1 MSYNTLIRKETP
13 MIEKKSTL
21 WGNIFTDLTDDNG
34 CHELGEVNFYQLASH
49 LEDLYVLIAD
59 LQSEV
64 NQLKKDNE
72 LLKSYAWE
80 Q

>member
-1 MSYNTLIRKETP
+1 MTER
-13 MIEKKSTL
+13 KSTL
-21 WGNIFTDLTDDNG
+21 WGGIFTDLTDDNG
-34 CHELGEVNFYQLASH
+34 CYELGEVNFYQLASH
-49 LEDLYVLIAD
+49 LEELYVLIAD

-72 LLKSYAWE
+72 LLKSYSWE